1 MNFKAESYKNEST
14 MREYKDSSIQRIYAM
29 CLRYLY
35 LLRSSWPRVVELAYW
50 PTVQMI
56 LWGLISQFFVEHSS
70 WLAQAAGVLIGAVLL
85 WDVVFRGQ
93 LGVSLVFF
101 EELHARNLAHLFV
114 SPLRPLELVASLLLI
129 SLVRTVIGVGVAALL
144 AIPMYHY
151 SIFDLGLPLL
161 AFFIN
166 LLVMG
171 WAMGLIVAAL
181 VLRFG
186 MGAESLAWVIVFAVA
201 PLSGIFYPL
210 EILPQWAQTLAWW
223 LPASHVFEGLRA
235 VMFDHQFP
243 LDLFYTAMLLN
254 IIYLLGSIVVFLYV
268 FSIARHHGLLMRI
281 GE

>member
-1 MNFKAESYKNEST
+1 LSSNQDI
-14 MREYKDSSIQRIYAM
+14 REMGNTSSRSLGLSGQRIYAM

-35 LLRSSWPRVVELAYW
+35 LLRGSWPRIIELAYW

-56 LWGLISQFFVEHSS
+56 LWGLISQFFAENSS
-70 WLAQAAGVLIGAVLL
+70 WLAQAAGVLIGAVML

-114 SPLRPLELVASLLLI
+114 SPLRPTELITSLLLI
-129 SLVRTVIGVGVAALL
+129 SFVRTIIGVGVAALL

-151 SIFDLGLPLL
+151 SIFDLGWPLI
-161 AFFIN
+161 AFFMN

-171 WAMGLIVAAL
+171 WAMGLVVSAL

-186 MGAESLAWVIVFAVA
+186 MGAESLAWVVVFAIA
-201 PLSGIFYPL
+201 PLSGIFYPI
-210 EILPQWAQTLAWW
+210 EILPQWAQSLAWF
-223 LPASHVFEGLRA
+223 LPASHVFEGLRGI
-235 VMFDHQFP
+235 MFDHHFSFE
-243 LDLFYTAMLLN
+243 LFYTATLLN
-254 IIYLLGSIVVFLYV
+254 VVYLLGSIGVFLYV
-268 FSIARHHGLLMRI
+268 FSIARKHGLLMRI

>member
-1 MNFKAESYKNEST
+1 MSFKADST
-14 MREYKDSSIQRIYAM
+14 AHDNMRREYQDSSLQRIYAM
-29 CLRYLY
+29 CLRYFY
-35 LLRSSWPRVVELAYW
+35 LLRSSWPRIVELAYW

-56 LWGLISQFFVEHSS
+56 LWGLISQFFAENST
-70 WLAQAAGVLIGAVLL
+70 WLAQAAGILIGAVLL

-114 SPLRPLELVASLLLI
+114 SPLRPIELIASLLLI
-129 SLVRTVIGVGVAALL
+129 SFVRTVIGVGVAALL
-144 AIPMYHY
+144 AIAMYHY

-161 AFFIN
+161 AFFTN

-186 MGAESLAWVIVFAVA
+186 VGAESLAWVVVFAVA
-201 PLSGIFYPL
+201 PLSGIFYPI

-235 VMFDHQFP
+235 VMLDHQFP
-243 LDLFYTAMLLN
+243 LDLFYTATLLN
-254 IIYLLGSIVVFLYV
+254 IVYLLASIVVFLHV
-268 FSIARHHGLLMRI
+268 FSIARRDGLLMRI

>member
-1 MNFKAESYKNEST
+1 LNFKVIRTEPT
-14 MREYKDSSIQRIYAM
+14 YKDESSQRVYAM

-35 LLRSSWPRVVELAYW
+35 LLRSSWPRIIELAYW

-56 LWGLISQFFVEHSS
+56 MWGLISQFFAENNS
-70 WLAQAAGVLIGAVLL
+70 WLAQAAGILIGAVML

-114 SPLRPLELVASLLLI
+114 SPLRPIELIYSLLLI
-129 SLVRTVIGVGVAALL
+129 SFVRTIVGVGVAALL

-151 SIFDLGLPLL
+151 SIFELGLPLV
-161 AFFIN
+161 AFFMN

-171 WAMGLIVAAL
+171 WAMGLVVSAL

-186 MGAESLAWVIVFAVA
+186 VGAESLAWVVVFAIA
-201 PLSGIFYPL
+201 PLSGIFYPI
-210 EILPQWAQTLAWW
+210 EILPQWAQSLAWF

-235 VMFDHQFP
+235 VMIDHHFSFE
-243 LDLFYTAMLLN
+243 LFYTAALLN
-254 IIYLLGSIVVFLYV
+254 VVYLLGSVVVFLYV
-268 FSIARHHGLLMRI
+268 FSVARKHGLLMRI

>member
-1 MNFKAESYKNEST
+1 MNFKVIRTEPT
-14 MREYKDSSIQRIYAM
+14 YKDESSQRVYAM

-35 LLRSSWPRVVELAYW
+35 LLRSSWPRIIELAYW

-56 LWGLISQFFVEHSS
+56 MWGLISQFFAENNS
-70 WLAQAAGVLIGAVLL
+70 WLAQAAGILIGAVML

-114 SPLRPLELVASLLLI
+114 SPLRPIELIYSLLLI
-129 SLVRTVIGVGVAALL
+129 SFVRTIVGVGVAALL

-151 SIFDLGLPLL
+151 SIFELGLPLV
-161 AFFIN
+161 AFFMN

-171 WAMGLIVAAL
+171 WAMGLVVSAL

-186 MGAESLAWVIVFAVA
+186 IGAESLAWVVVFAIA
-201 PLSGIFYPL
+201 PLSGIFYPI
-210 EILPQWAQTLAWW
+210 EILPQWAQSLAWF

-235 VMFDHQFP
+235 VMIDHHFSFE
-243 LDLFYTAMLLN
+243 LFYTAALLN
-254 IIYLLGSIVVFLYV
+254 VVYLLGSVVVFLYV
-268 FSIARHHGLLMRI
+268 FSVARKHGLLMRI

>member
-1 MNFKAESYKNEST
+1 
-14 MREYKDSSIQRIYAM
+14 M

-35 LLRSSWPRVVELAYW
+35 LLRSSWPRIIELAYW

-56 LWGLISQFFVEHSS
+56 MWGLISQFFAENNS
-70 WLAQAAGVLIGAVLL
+70 WLAQAAGILIGAVML

-114 SPLRPLELVASLLLI
+114 SPLRPIELIYSLLLI
-129 SLVRTVIGVGVAALL
+129 SFVRTIVGVGVAALL

-151 SIFDLGLPLL
+151 SIFELGLPLV
-161 AFFIN
+161 AFFMN

-171 WAMGLIVAAL
+171 WAMGLVVSAL

-186 MGAESLAWVIVFAVA
+186 VGAESLAWVVVFAIA
-201 PLSGIFYPL
+201 PLSGIFYPI
-210 EILPQWAQTLAWW
+210 EILPQWAQSLAWF

-235 VMFDHQFP
+235 VMIDHHFSFE
-243 LDLFYTAMLLN
+243 LFYTAALLN
-254 IIYLLGSIVVFLYV
+254 VVYLLGSVVVFLYV
-268 FSIARHHGLLMRI
+268 FSVARKHGLLMRI

>member
-1 MNFKAESYKNEST
+1 MNRAYQ
-14 MREYKDSSIQRIYAM
+14 DSSVQRIYAM

-35 LLRSSWPRVVELAYW
+35 LLRSSWPRIVELAYW

-56 LWGLISQFFVEHSS
+56 LWGLISQFFAENST
-70 WLAQAAGVLIGAVLL
+70 WLAQAAGILIGAVLL

-114 SPLRPLELVASLLLI
+114 SPLRPIELIASLLLI
-129 SLVRTVIGVGVAALL
+129 SFVRTVIGVGVAALL
-144 AIPMYHY
+144 AIVMYHY

-161 AFFIN
+161 AFFTN

-186 MGAESLAWVIVFAVA
+186 VGAESLAWVVVFAVA
-201 PLSGIFYPL
+201 PLSGIFYPI

-235 VMFDHQFP
+235 VMLENQFP
-243 LDLFYTAMLLN
+243 LNLFYTASLLN
-254 IIYLLGSIVVFLYV
+254 LVYLLVSIAVFLHV
-268 FSIARHHGLLMRI
+268 FSVARRDGLLMRI

>member
-1 MNFKAESYKNEST
+1 MIRSAY
-14 MREYKDSSIQRIYAM
+14 YDSSLRRVYAM

-35 LLRSSWPRVVELAYW
+35 LLRSSWPRIIELAYW

-56 LWGLISQFFVEHSS
+56 LWGLISQFFAENST

-114 SPLRPLELVASLLLI
+114 SPLRPLELVSSLLLI
-129 SLVRTVIGVGVAALL
+129 SFIRAALGVGVAALL
-144 AIPMYHY
+144 AIPMYQY
-151 SIFDLGLPLL
+151 SIFDLGLPLI
-161 AFFIN
+161 AFFAN

-171 WAMGLIVAAL
+171 WAMGLIVSAL

-186 MGAESLAWVIVFAVA
+186 VGAESLAWVVVFAIA
-201 PLSGIFYPL
+201 PLSGIFYPI
-210 EILPQWAQTLAWW
+210 EILPQWAQYLAWL

-235 VMFDHQFP
+235 VMFDGQFP
-243 LDLFYTAMLLN
+243 LSLFYTATLLN
-254 IIYLLGSIVVFLYV
+254 AVYLMVSIAIFLYV
-268 FSIARHHGLLMRI
+268 FALARRHGLLMRI

>member
-1 MNFKAESYKNEST
+1 LSFKANNTAHDNMS
-14 MREYKDSSIQRIYAM
+14 REYQDSSLQRIYAM

-35 LLRSSWPRVVELAYW
+35 LLRSSWPRIIELAYW

-56 LWGLISQFFVEHSS
+56 LWGLISQFFAESS
-70 WLAQAAGVLIGAVLL
+70 TWLAQAAGILIGAVLL

-114 SPLRPLELVASLLLI
+114 SPLRPIELIAALLLI
-129 SLVRTVIGVGVAALL
+129 SFVRTVVGVGVAALL
-144 AIPMYHY
+144 AIAMYHY

-161 AFFIN
+161 AFFTN

-186 MGAESLAWVIVFAVA
+186 IGAESLAWVVVFAVA
-201 PLSGIFYPL
+201 PLSGIFYPI

-235 VMFDHQFP
+235 VMLDHQFP
-243 LDLFYTAMLLN
+243 LDLFYTATLLN
-254 IIYLLGSIVVFLYV
+254 IVYLLASIVVFLHV
-268 FSIARHHGLLMRI
+268 FSIARRDGLLMRI

>member
-1 MNFKAESYKNEST
+1 MSLEPCAASAL
-14 MREYKDSSIQRIYAM
+14 RIYAM
-29 CLRYLY
+29 CTRYLY
-35 LLRSSWPRVVELAYW
+35 LLRGSWPRIIELAYW

-56 LWGLISQFFVEHSS
+56 LWGLISQFFVANSS

-114 SPLRPLELVASLLLI
+114 SPLRPSELVAALLLI
-129 SLVRTVIGVGVAALL
+129 SLIRTVAGVGAAALL
-144 AIPMYHY
+144 AIPLYGF
-151 SIFDLGLPLL
+151 SLFDLGLPLL
-161 AFFIN
+161 AFFSN

-171 WAMGLIVAAL
+171 WSMGLMVSAL

-186 MGAESLAWVIVFAVA
+186 IGAESLAWVVVFAIA

-210 EILPQWAQTLAWW
+210 EILPQWAQVVAWL

-235 VMFDHQFP
+235 VMFEHHFP
-243 LDLFYTAMLLN
+243 YDLFYSAVGLN
-254 IIYLLGSIVVFLYV
+254 LAYLVASIAVFLHV
-268 FSIARHHGLLMRI
+268 FSLARRHGLLLRV

>member
-1 MNFKAESYKNEST
+1 MNSKSNNPAAEAVYL
-14 MREYKDSSIQRIYAM
+14 DSGLRRVYAM

-35 LLRSSWPRVVELAYW
+35 LLRSSWPRLVELAYW

-56 LWGLISQFFVEHSS
+56 LWGLISQFFAENST
-70 WLAQAAGVLIGAVLL
+70 WLTQAAGVLIGAVLL

-114 SPLRPLELVASLLLI
+114 SPLRPIELVGSLLLI
-129 SLVRTVIGVGVAALL
+129 SFVRTAAGVGVAALL

-151 SIFDLGLPLL
+151 SIFDLGLPLI
-161 AFFIN
+161 AFFSN

-171 WAMGLIVAAL
+171 WSMGLIVAAL

-186 MGAESLAWVIVFAVA
+186 VGAESLAWVVVFAIA
-201 PLSGIFYPL
+201 PLSGIFYPV
-210 EILPQWAQTLAWW
+210 EILPQWAQHLAWL

-243 LDLFYTAMLLN
+243 LTHFYTATLLN
-254 IIYLLGSIVVFLYV
+254 MVYLLVSIAVFLYV
-268 FSIARHHGLLMRI
+268 FSLARRYGLLMRI

>member
-1 MNFKAESYKNEST
+1 LNFKTQSSASVNVK
-14 MREYKDSSIQRIYAM
+14 REYKDSSVQRIYAM

-56 LWGLISQFFVEHSS
+56 LWGLISQFFAENNS

-114 SPLRPLELVASLLLI
+114 SPLRPIELVASLLLI
-129 SLVRTVIGVGVAALL
+129 SFVRTVIGVGVAALL

-161 AFFIN
+161 AFFAN

-171 WAMGLIVAAL
+171 WAMGLVVAAL

-186 MGAESLAWVIVFAVA
+186 VGAESLAWVVVFAVA
-201 PLSGIFYPL
+201 PLSGIFYPI

-223 LPASHVFEGLRA
+223 LPASHVFEGLRS

-243 LDLFYTAMLLN
+243 MSLFYTATVLN
-254 IIYLLGSIVVFLYV
+254 VAYLLLSIVVFLYV
-268 FSIARHHGLLMRI
+268 FSVARRHGLLMRI

>member
-1 MNFKAESYKNEST
+1 LNFKVIRTEPT
-14 MREYKDSSIQRIYAM
+14 YKDESSQRVYAM

-35 LLRSSWPRVVELAYW
+35 LLRSSWPRIIELAYW

-56 LWGLISQFFVEHSS
+56 MWGLISQFFAENNS
-70 WLAQAAGVLIGAVLL
+70 WLAQAAGILIGAVML

-114 SPLRPLELVASLLLI
+114 SPLRPIELIYSLLLI
-129 SLVRTVIGVGVAALL
+129 SFVRTIVGVGVAALL

-151 SIFDLGLPLL
+151 SIFELGLPLV
-161 AFFIN
+161 AFFMN

-171 WAMGLIVAAL
+171 WAMGLVVSAL

-186 MGAESLAWVIVFAVA
+186 IGAESLAWVVVFAIA
-201 PLSGIFYPL
+201 PLSGIFYPI
-210 EILPQWAQTLAWW
+210 EILPQWAQSLAWF

-235 VMFDHQFP
+235 VMIDHHFSFE
-243 LDLFYTAMLLN
+243 LFYTAALLN
-254 IIYLLGSIVVFLYV
+254 VVYLLGSVVVFLYV
-268 FSIARHHGLLMRI
+268 FSVARKHGLLMRI